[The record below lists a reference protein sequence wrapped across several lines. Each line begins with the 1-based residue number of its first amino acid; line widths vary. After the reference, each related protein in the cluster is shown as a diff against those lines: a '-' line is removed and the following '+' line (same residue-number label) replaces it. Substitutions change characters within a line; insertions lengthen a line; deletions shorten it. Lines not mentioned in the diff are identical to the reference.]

1 MTCHLFRLRRVP
13 QEHLRVP
20 AAFLALV
27 AMLCTVR
34 LFFWAYLEL
43 EEPASPA
50 VQPGLQVKLNS
61 K

>member
-1 MTCHLFRLRRVP
+1 M
-13 QEHLRVP
+13 RVP